1 MPQLLGFLA
10 AGGYDRYRDF
20 RPPFGLRSGH
30 VQSLILAAIF
40 VITTLVGVCPAYVP
54 FGLSTK
60 KKDGKGAC
68 CPH

>member
-1 MPQLLGFLA
+1 
-10 AGGYDRYRDF
+10 
-20 RPPFGLRSGH
+20 
-30 VQSLILAAIF
+30 LAAIF

-60 KKDGKGAC
+60 KRDEKGAC